1 MADFS
6 NCISFILALPSALY
20 SVVVLGFSLSD
31 VPYEKL
37 LCFPLF
43 KLKDRYGVV
52 FPSDSF
58 Q

>member
-6 NCISFILALPSALY
+6 NCISFILALPFALS
-20 SVVVLGFSLSD
+20 SVVLWGFFLPD
-31 VPYEKL
+31 VPYEQL